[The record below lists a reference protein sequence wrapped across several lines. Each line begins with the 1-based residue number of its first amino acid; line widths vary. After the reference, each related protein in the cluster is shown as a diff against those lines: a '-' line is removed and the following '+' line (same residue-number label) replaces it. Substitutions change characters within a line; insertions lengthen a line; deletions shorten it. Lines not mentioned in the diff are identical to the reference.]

1 MISARLLTFSAVVA
15 ASALILWLVCA
26 RAALPQASAQGKLLE
41 VRDSPSTPA
50 LAGSN
55 SCAAAGCHGALRPQT
70 DELVQHNEL
79 TVWVGED
86 KHALAYD
93 ALFSATAVKMVK
105 LLGDKVPAHED
116 IRCLACHV
124 NPLTATTSPSTRERA
139 EWISGTG
146 CEACHGSASRW
157 LREHTQPAWQSLSS
171 AEKSKAGMT
180 PPGET
185 AAFARQCA
193 GCHVGAPEQG
203 GMPLREVNHD
213 LIAAGHP
220 RLHFEFGVYLANL
233 PRHWSKRINE
243 KLPPDYPLRAWYA
256 GQLVSA
262 QAAAELLADRAQ
274 HAGKAQNGRPWPE
287 FTEYNCYAC
296 HHDLSQPSDRQKPQ
310 HLAGRTPGSLPWG
323 SWNFSMPGVL
333 AESDESA
340 KMKLLPILQQL
351 RKLMQER
358 SSDFRPIST
367 QASAAANALGI
378 WLDQSQQKIDS
389 TALARQLR
397 ASAVQGQSFLEDWDH
412 AEQLY
417 LGLAALQQW
426 KRDRSAGRTLEA
438 LARKLAFDAAPDKDQ
453 YESPRDF
460 DRNRSALR
468 QQFQELGK
476 YLAQ

>member
-1 MISARLLTFSAVVA
+1 MISARVLTFSAVVA
-15 ASALILWLVCA
+15 ASASIVSLVCG
-26 RAALPQASAQGKLLE
+26 RAALPQASAQSKLLQ
-41 VRDSPSTPA
+41 VRESSSAPA
-50 LAGSN
+50 LAGSS
-55 SCAAAGCHGALRPQT
+55 SCAAAGCHGALRSQPG
-70 DELVQHNEL
+70 ELVQHNEL
-79 TVWVGED
+79 TLWVGED
-86 KHALAYD
+86 RHALAYD
-93 ALFSATAVKMVK
+93 ALFSSTAVKMVK
-105 LLGDKVPAHED
+105 LLGGKGPAHED

-124 NPLTATTSPSTRERA
+124 NPLTATTSPSTRQRA
-139 EWISGTG
+139 EWTSGTG
-146 CEACHGSASRW
+146 CEACHGSASQW
-157 LREHTQPAWQSLSS
+157 LPEHTQPAWRLLGA
-171 AEKSKAGMT
+171 AEKRKAGMT
-180 PPGET
+180 PPGDT

-193 GCHVGAPEQG
+193 GCHVGAPEHD
-203 GMPLREVNHD
+203 GMPLRDVNHD

-233 PRHWSKRINE
+233 PRHWSKKIDE
-243 KLPPDYPLRAWYA
+243 KRPPDYPLRAWFA

-287 FTEYNCYAC
+287 FAEYNCYAC
-296 HHDLSQPSDRQKPQ
+296 HHDLSQPSERQKLQ
-310 HLAGRTPGSLPWG
+310 HFAGRTPGSLPWG
-323 SWNFSMPGVL
+323 SWHFSMPGML
-333 AESDESA
+333 AENDDTA

-358 SSDFRPIST
+358 SAGVREIST
-367 QASAAANALGI
+367 QASAAASGLRI

-389 TALARQLR
+389 AALATQLR
-397 ASAVQGQSFLEDWDH
+397 ASTAWGQSFLEDWDQ

-426 KRDRSAGRTLEA
+426 KRDPSAGRTLEA

-460 DRNRSALR
+460 DRNRSVLR

-476 YLAQ
+476 NAAQ

>member
-1 MISARLLTFSAVVA
+1 MISARVLTFSAIVA
-15 ASALILWLVCA
+15 ASALILWLVCG
-26 RAALPQASAQGKLLE
+26 RAALPRASAQGKLLE
-41 VRDSPSTPA
+41 VREPSSAPA
-50 LAGSN
+50 LAGSS
-55 SCAAAGCHGALRPQT
+55 SCAAAGCHGALRPQA
-70 DELVQHNEL
+70 DQSVQHNEL
-79 TVWVGED
+79 TLWVAED
-86 KHALAYD
+86 KHALAYE
-93 ALFSATAVKMVK
+93 ALFTPTALHIAK
-105 LLGDKVPAHED
+105 LLGGKAPAHED
-116 IRCLACHV
+116 MRCLACHV
-124 NPLTATTSPSTRERA
+124 NPLTATTSPSARERA
-139 EWISGTG
+139 EWTSGTG

-157 LREHTQPAWQSLSS
+157 LREHTQPAWQSLGP

-180 PPGET
+180 PPGDT
-185 AAFARQCA
+185 VAFARQCV

-203 GMPLREVNHD
+203 GMPLRDVNHD

-233 PRHWSKRINE
+233 PRHWSKKINE
-243 KLPPDYPLRAWYA
+243 KLLPDHPLRAWFA

-287 FTEYNCYAC
+287 FAEYNCYAC
-296 HHDLSQPSDRQKPQ
+296 HHDLSQPSERQQPQ
-310 HLAGRTPGSLPWG
+310 HLAGRAPGSLPWG
-323 SWNFSMPGVL
+323 SWYFSMPGML
-333 AESDESA
+333 AENDDSVS
-340 KMKLLPILQQL
+340 MKLLPILQQL

-358 SSDFRPIST
+358 SSDFREIST
-367 QASAAANALGI
+367 QASVAANGLRI

-426 KRDRSAGRTLEA
+426 KRQPAARQTLEA

-460 DRNRSALR
+460 DRKRSALR

-476 YLAQ
+476 NSAQ